1 MPDLNKQAL
10 DRWNSMKPMIDKEIE
25 ARTRGMV
32 QRRKAKVTT
41 APDSGTK
48 TVGVTEPFGD
58 EHFVPYLPGVANAAV
73 GDVVWVEYMYGAT
86 NSFVSM
92 FANISDTQGGGGGG
106 VNIQQNLD
114 GGLDISE
121 A

>member
-1 MPDLNKQAL
+1 MPDYNKESLAI
-10 DRWNSMKPMIDKEIE
+10 WNTIKPIIDKEIDN
-25 ARTRGMV
+25 RTRGMV

-58 EHFVPYLPGVANAAV
+58 EYFVPFLPGVAGANV
-73 GDVVWVEYMYGAT
+73 DDMVWVEFMYGAS

-92 FANISDTQGGGGGG
+92 FANISDTAGGGGG
-106 VNIQQNLD
+106 VNIQRNLD